1 MAQGTSLSP
10 KKRAV
15 NWSARKVRDNLEL
28 YSILAPVIV
37 LIFIF
42 AYIPLYGIVI
52 AFQDY
57 FPGMPF
63 IGEGVEWVGL
73 KHFKAFVTSFYFGRI
88 LKNTIVLSLM
98 HLCFGFWIPIFFALL
113 LNEMDNARLKKV
125 IQTVSYMPHFVS
137 SVVVAGMVVS
147 FIAPDGI
154 VVMIAESLGIQV
166 RALNTSQKAFPW
178 IYTITNV
185 WKSFGWSSILYLS
198 SISSIDPTLY
208 EAADI
213 DGASRIQ
220 RMIHITVP
228 FMVPLIMIQLIFAVS
243 GLLNSN
249 TEMILLLY
257 NPSVYATAD
266 VIGTYVYREGLVGG
280 RFSYGSAVGLMMSV
294 IGYLLVYVAN
304 AISRKLTDYSLW

>member
-1 MAQGTSLSP
+1 MAQSTP
-10 KKRAV
+10 VPATKRKI
-15 NWSARKVRDNLEL
+15 NWSSRKVRDNLEM
-28 YSILAPVIV
+28 YSILAPVLI

-42 AYIPLYGIVI
+42 AYMPLYGIVI

-125 IQTVSYMPHFVS
+125 VQTVSYMPHFVS
-137 SVVVAGMVVS
+137 SVVVAGMVIS

-213 DGASRIQ
+213 DGATRLQ
-220 RMIHITVP
+220 RMFHITVP
-228 FMVPLIMIQLIFAVS
+228 FMVPLIVIQLIFAVS

-249 TEMILLLY
+249 TDMILLLY

-294 IGYLLVYVAN
+294 IGYILVYAAN